1 MVKLLLDSLSDVCD
15 FLQDVLDSQHY
26 FLHHMYLIH
35 QTLFSGFLKKKTKK
49 CTDTDEVHCMSI
61 VGQGRQRAVYLCCA
75 IMCDLS
81 IEWPIMSKHCTSS
94 DYAFEDETDSVLRSC
109 YVDG

>member
-1 MVKLLLDSLSDVCD
+1 
-15 FLQDVLDSQHY
+15 
-26 FLHHMYLIH
+26 
-35 QTLFSGFLKKKTKK
+35 
-49 CTDTDEVHCMSI
+49 MSN
-61 VGQGRQRAVYLCCA
+61 VGQGRQRPLYLCA

-81 IEWPIMSKHCTSS
+81 IEWSIMSKHCTSS

>member
-1 MVKLLLDSLSDVCD
+1 MFKLLLDSLSNVCN
-15 FLQDVLDSQHY
+15 FIQNVLDSQHY

-35 QTLFSGFLKKKTKK
+35 QTLFPGFLTKNKK
-49 CTDTDEVHCMSI
+49 CTNTDEVHCKSI

-75 IMCDLS
+75 IMCGLS

-94 DYAFEDETDSVLRSC
+94 DYAFEDETDSMLRGC

>member
-1 MVKLLLDSLSDVCD
+1 
-15 FLQDVLDSQHY
+15 
-26 FLHHMYLIH
+26 
-35 QTLFSGFLKKKTKK
+35 
-49 CTDTDEVHCMSI
+49 MSI
-61 VGQGRQRAVYLCCA
+61 VGQGRQRPVYLCCA

-94 DYAFEDETDSVLRSC
+94 DYAFEDETDSVLRGC

>member
-1 MVKLLLDSLSDVCD
+1 
-15 FLQDVLDSQHY
+15 
-26 FLHHMYLIH
+26 
-35 QTLFSGFLKKKTKK
+35 
-49 CTDTDEVHCMSI
+49 MSI
-61 VGQGRQRAVYLCCA
+61 VGQGRQRPVYLCCA

-109 YVDG
+109 YVGRLRDFSFCPPRTIELLHKCGTIKTLW

>member
-1 MVKLLLDSLSDVCD
+1 MLEILFDSLSDVGD
-15 FLQDVLDSQHY
+15 FFQNVLNGEY
-26 FLHHMYLIH
+26 NFLHHMYLIH
-35 QTLFSGFLKKKTKK
+35 QTLFSGFLKRNKK
-49 CTDTDEVHCMSI
+49 CTDTDEVQCMSI
-61 VGQGRQRAVYLCCA
+61 VGQDRQRPVYLYCA

-109 YVDG
+109 YVYG